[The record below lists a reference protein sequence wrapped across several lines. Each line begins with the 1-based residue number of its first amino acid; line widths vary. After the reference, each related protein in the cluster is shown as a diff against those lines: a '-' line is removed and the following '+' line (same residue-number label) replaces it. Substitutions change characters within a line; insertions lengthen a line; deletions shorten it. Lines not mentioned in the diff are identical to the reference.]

1 MLDSSLSWNQLC
13 VRIKLVF
20 RVILLIYI
28 EGTPTS
34 IMQFSHAFMPSECGL
49 LLYTAS
55 TSIDMMTA
63 LWATDLVMINS
74 SRIWCCFG
82 CSWGLWKN
90 MLHYFVNI

>member
-1 MLDSSLSWNQLC
+1 MFTYVLAIFVLIAVPLVCMLDSSLSWKQLC

-34 IMQFSHAFMPSECGL
+34 IIQFSHAFMPSECGL

-55 TSIDMMTA
+55 TSIDTMTA
-63 LWATDLVMINS
+63 LWGTDLVMINS
-74 SRIWCCFG
+74 SQF
-82 CSWGLWKN
+82 L
-90 MLHYFVNI
+90 L